1 MKLARLAPLV
11 LIALVGC
18 SPSPTTAAQV
28 GDITISQQ
36 RVSDLVEAC
45 PSVQENPVTEAVA
58 LTFLVRTEIIKQV
71 GANNGIEMTDDALR
85 ESLMQEEGVAEF
97 IGAQPKCIDILLPQ
111 AASVLLGEKMS
122 AEQAGAELS
131 AVDVQVNPRHFG
143 WDASQAII
151 IQESGS
157 VSIPGTPE

>member
-18 SPSPTTAAQV
+18 SPSPSTAAQV
-28 GDITISQQ
+28 GDTTISQQ

-45 PSVQENPVTEAVA
+45 PSVQENKVTEAVA
-58 LTFLVRTEIIKQV
+58 LTFLVRTEIVKQV
-71 GANNGIEMTDDALR
+71 GANNGIEMSDDTLR
-85 ESLMQEEGVAEF
+85 KSLMQEKGVAEF
-97 IGAQPKCIDILLPQ
+97 LSAQPKCIDILLPQ
-111 AASVLLGEKMS
+111 AASALLSEKMPV
-122 AEQAGAELS
+122 EQAGAELS
-131 AVDVQVNPRHFG
+131 AIDVQVNPRQFG

-151 IQESGS
+151 TEESGS